1 MCGKVLQSFSVAPFC
16 RMTASQRFGRSM
28 IHIRSVEQLSCL
40 TCRVTEADRPSS
52 VEKCTPRMLIFN
64 FGNRSKSGELMSGLW
79 GRWGSTSQLYLSNN
93 SRTSLPRWGLT
104 EVMRN
109 PPGGNS
115 TFVQAFSQNAVGRCS
130 RNSSTMCNFITCR
143 SAVFLQDLEH
153 TFRTLVISRRSGS
166 S

>member
-79 GRWGSTSQLYLSNN
+79 GRWGSTSQLYLSNGHPYQGGAKHC
-93 SRTSLPRWGLT
+93 SSL
-104 EVMRN
+104 
-109 PPGGNS
+109 
-115 TFVQAFSQNAVGRCS
+115 
-130 RNSSTMCNFITCR
+130 R
-143 SAVFLQDLEH
+143 SCGTHWAAN
-153 TFRTLVISRRSGS
+153 RRLCKRSVKMW
-166 S
+166 